1 MNPLE
6 KLGAPLDAAWGVS
19 RTLYVTDL
27 KVMPGDVYKS
37 IHNRAHKAR
46 SMKFQSKPIYE
57 ACKVINFL
65 IIVKFSLQLTLQF

>member
-1 MNPLE
+1 MDPLE

-27 KVMPGDVYKS
+27 KVMPAEVYKS

-57 ACKVINFL
+57 ACKVTNIQTM
-65 IIVKFSLQLTLQF
+65 VEFS

>member
-1 MNPLE
+1 MDPLE
-6 KLGAPLDAAWGVS
+6 KLGSPLDAAWGVS

-27 KVMPGDVYKS
+27 KAMPGDLYRS

-57 ACKVINFL
+57 SCKVTSIQTIFE
-65 IIVKFSLQLTLQF
+65 